1 MSKHNYHMTKNTD
14 GSKSCYVKAFGEWII
29 TSEEVFNALASADRR
44 QRYIDAQ
51 QAKSG
56 FISLEAEQEALFK
69 GDKLASALSDLRSP
83 SAEELYLQKERHE
96 TMQRK
101 YKIVLKTL
109 SKYSKADRF
118 LIYGY
123 YIKGIRWNKIAEQLG
138 ISKSTFFKRKTA
150 LLKRLYIDCFTGGAN
165 DDSLQ

>member
-1 MSKHNYHMTKNTD
+1 MSKHNYHKIKNAD
-14 GSKSCYVKAFGEWII
+14 GSKSYYVKAFGEWIK
-29 TSEEVFNALASADRR
+29 TSDEVFNALTSTDRR
-44 QRYIDAQ
+44 QRYIDAK
-51 QAKSG
+51 QAQSG

-69 GDKLASALSDLRSP
+69 GDKLASALSDLRSS
-83 SAEELYLQKERHE
+83 SAEELYLQKELHE
-96 TMQRK
+96 TVQRK

-123 YIKGIRWNKIAEQLG
+123 YIKGISWNKIAEQLR

-150 LLKRLYIDCFTGGAN
+150 LLKRIYIDCFTEGAN